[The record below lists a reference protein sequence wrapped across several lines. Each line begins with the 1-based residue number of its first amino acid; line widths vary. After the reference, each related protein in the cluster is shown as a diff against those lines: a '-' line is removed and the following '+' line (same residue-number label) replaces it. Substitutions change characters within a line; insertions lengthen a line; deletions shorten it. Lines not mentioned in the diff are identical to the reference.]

1 MQEVKSILMVGVG
14 GQGTILASNVLA
26 EGLLKSGYDVK
37 MSEVHGMS
45 QRGGSVN
52 TQIRFGE
59 KVYSPVIEVGA
70 ADVIVAFE
78 KMEAVR
84 WLNYLK
90 KDGVI
95 ILNTVEISPLSVL
108 IGKEEYPKNLIEEIS
123 KSAKTIAVDADKIAE
138 SLGNVKTQNIVLL
151 GVLVKYLGLQD
162 IDWEEVIK
170 NNVPQKF
177 VKLNISAFK
186 KGLEI
191 N

>member
-90 KDGVI
+90 KRRRCHCKYGRNTSTFCAHKQRRVSQE
-95 ILNTVEISPLSVL
+95 LN
-108 IGKEEYPKNLIEEIS
+108 
-123 KSAKTIAVDADKIAE
+123 
-138 SLGNVKTQNIVLL
+138 
-151 GVLVKYLGLQD
+151 
-162 IDWEEVIK
+162 
-170 NNVPQKF
+170 
-177 VKLNISAFK
+177 
-186 KGLEI
+186 
-191 N
+191 